1 MNKFMTITENILNF
15 PFRHEEILIPL
26 SVIFMTL
33 YGTSNGF
40 KLPVYM
46 KNLIG
51 NPFFRIFILSL
62 IIYKRR
68 SNPTMALFMSI
79 SFTLGM
85 DILNKHSITEKFS
98 TKDSQ
103 NESSN
108 NTEIINSNEII
119 EDKIEDINIKSQK
132 LDNILNN
139 INNIDVTDSKQDS
152 VLESN
157 DIIQLLD
164 SKKNIKESKNFDT
177 NTGIRGDIPSKDL
190 STDFDQKIKSDQDN
204 QKQKDDDFE
213 EDDEPFVTG
222 DTCNGLCQKISY
234 KELAE
239 KFKTDEFN
247 QSYFDSIKDCMVVD
261 LLKTKSDKEIN
272 SILKKLDLTHNDID
286 GPIGTAYVN
295 YNDAVTR
302 VNI

>member
-1 MNKFMTITENILNF
+1 MTIAENILNF
-15 PFRHEEILIPL
+15 PFRHEEILIPV

-33 YGTSNGF
+33 YGTSKGF
-40 KLPVYM
+40 KLPIYM

-51 NPFFRIFILSL
+51 NPFFRVFILSL

-103 NESSN
+103 HESN
-108 NTEIINSNEII
+108 DNTEIINSNEII
-119 EDKIEDINIKSQK
+119 EDKLEDISIKSQK

-139 INNIDVTDSKQDS
+139 ISNIDITDPKQDS
-152 VLESN
+152 ISES
-157 DIIQLLD
+157 ID
-164 SKKNIKESKNFDT
+164 SNQFDGKKNQKESKNSDVNT
-177 NTGIRGDIPSKDL
+177 NIAIRGDISSKD
-190 STDFDQKIKSDQDN
+190 SNTDFDAKIKSDLEN

-234 KELAE
+234 KELAD

-295 YNDAVTR
+295 YTDAVTR